1 MKRPRATPL
10 TLISLIAI
18 ASSPLHLTVAAS
30 LRAIRGP
37 AVDDGGGGGSG
48 GDTVVGDDH
57 SDNMAIHSHLPLH
70 PSSPGEMSSSLPLV
84 KSKTVRLATSRG
96 TSTSLGHSAIG
107 TRTTAPEIP
116 LIGIGVGN
124 LPHTKIPYILASAL
138 DTKNRKISQSGGS
151 TEELNYRLV
160 DSSHATDSAL
170 EVLVGRSLS
179 RLSSL
184 PMGDH
189 GDDDHVY
196 HVMIKI
202 WHTHL
207 GYERTMLSVQN
218 SLSDILPGGGIGSSS
233 KSSQAHGVNKSKSD
247 ANANKQFTVG
257 GGRSNVRIHAIMQ
270 HPRCYDELFTS
281 STYLTSPNIPIKYQS
296 CREEEDALDT
306 TVKSISNGH
315 TPLFDK
321 DNAWKRSY
329 RALEELYHHGTI
341 ESIGVSN
348 FDLSD
353 MSQLFNIATVGPHI
367 YQGSLHTLM
376 TQEDLVEELVQHGVH
391 YQCYDAVST
400 ILKGREDAPHAYSI
414 LERIGAKHGYESGGG
429 TTDVTY
435 GYSPIQVVL
444 GYLVHHRG
452 VGVIPGTTDISH
464 LAENSPSSLESMP
477 QFSPRQLFDIEM
489 AIQALLNKDDRI
501 VESENNNHAMGD
513 SSATSEDN
521 VVITGTG
528 FTHGATGNS
537 ELSPNGDGMV
547 ATFFN
552 TLPHPRSVRIF
563 QIHPETGEQIQLLH
577 GRSGRLI
584 VNVDDVLIAYDAYG
598 VAVQKFLV
606 EEDSGQEKMNG
617 HVDFIV
623 KSL

>member
-1 MKRPRATPL
+1 MRRQ
-10 TLISLIAI
+10 
-18 ASSPLHLTVAAS
+18 
-30 LRAIRGP
+30 
-37 AVDDGGGGGSG
+37 AVD
-48 GDTVVGDDH
+48 
-57 SDNMAIHSHLPLH
+57 I
-70 PSSPGEMSSSLPLV
+70 
-84 KSKTVRLATSRG
+84 
-96 TSTSLGHSAIG
+96 
-107 TRTTAPEIP
+107 
-116 LIGIGVGN
+116 LI
-124 LPHTKIPYILASAL
+124 
-138 DTKNRKISQSGGS
+138 
-151 TEELNYRLV
+151 
-160 DSSHATDSAL
+160 
-170 EVLVGRSLS
+170 
-179 RLSSL
+179 
-184 PMGDH
+184 
-189 GDDDHVY
+189 
-196 HVMIKI
+196 
-202 WHTHL
+202 
-207 GYERTMLSVQN
+207 
-218 SLSDILPGGGIGSSS
+218 
-233 KSSQAHGVNKSKSD
+233 
-247 ANANKQFTVG
+247 
-257 GGRSNVRIHAIMQ
+257 
-270 HPRCYDELFTS
+270 
-281 STYLTSPNIPIKYQS
+281 YLTSPNIPIKYQS

-306 TVKSISNGH
+306 TVKSISNGQS
-315 TPLFDK
+315 PLFDK

-353 MSQLFNIATVGPHI
+353 MSQLFNVATVGPHI

-414 LERIGAKHGYESGGG
+414 LERIGAKHGYESSGG
-429 TTDVTY
+429 TRDATY

-477 QFSPRQLFDIEM
+477 RFSPRQVFDIEM
-489 AIQALLNKDDRI
+489 AIQTLLNKDDRI
-501 VESENNNHAMGD
+501 VESENKNHAMGD
-513 SSATSEDN
+513 LSATTSENN

-528 FTHGATGNS
+528 FTRSVTGNN
-537 ELSPNGDGMV
+537 EIAANGDEMV

-577 GRSGRLI
+577 GIPSGRSGRLI